1 MTHEFQSTSPVS
13 LLVEV
18 LREIRELIDDYVD
31 IKDGEG
37 GPMPNNAMRATQL
50 ISEALRRVTGSDA

>member
-1 MTHEFQSTSPVS
+1 MMSPLS
-13 LLVEV
+13 DLIEV